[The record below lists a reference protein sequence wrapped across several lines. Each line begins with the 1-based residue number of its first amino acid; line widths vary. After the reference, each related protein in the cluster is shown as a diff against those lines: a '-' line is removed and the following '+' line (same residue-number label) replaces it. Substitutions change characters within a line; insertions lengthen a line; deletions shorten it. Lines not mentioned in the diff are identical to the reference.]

1 MILHGRNLGIF
12 VNGVDISGDL
22 NEINP
27 VSEMDMAEV
36 ATFGAVSHQAYAG
49 LAKDSGTIQ
58 AIYNSTSAVV
68 FQNLI
73 QSASGYAMMIPFA
86 PTTAGSPVYCTN
98 EINLKNNAM
107 KSVVT
112 DVNRATISFET
123 VNYPFEAGTLIF
135 PKLTTAGFATILGGA
150 VDNSTS
156 TLRGGTGYLQVFNC
170 GSSGDITV
178 SIRTS
183 STGLFAGEQAT
194 TATFATVSTSGA
206 KRVAITGTI
215 ERYTMVAGSV
225 PAGSTAT
232 FAVGLVRY

>member
-1 MILHGRNLGIF
+1 MIRHGRNLAIY

-36 ATFGAVSHQAYAG
+36 DTFGSLNHQAYAG

-73 QSASGYAMMIPFA
+73 QSASGYGMMIPFA
-86 PTTAGSPVYCTN
+86 PTTNGSPVYCTN
-98 EINLKNNAM
+98 AINLKNNAM

-112 DVNRATISFET
+112 DVNRATIAFET
-123 VNYPFEAGTLIF
+123 VNYPFEAGTLIV
-135 PKLTTAGFATILGGA
+135 PKRTNTTASSV

-156 TLRGGTGYLQVFNC
+156 TLIGGAAYLQMFAC
-170 GSSGDITV
+170 GSSGTITLSV
-178 SIRTS
+178 LSS
-183 STGLFAGEQAT
+183 STGTFAGEEAT
-194 TATFATVSTSGA
+194 TATFATVSSSGTPGTQ
-206 KRVAITGTI
+206 RIAISGTI
-215 ERYTMVAGSV
+215 QRYAIMASSIVGAT
-225 PAGSTAT
+225 TAT
-232 FAVGLVRY
+232 YAIGLVRY